1 MLPILSPGSNPSPFI
16 FSINSSSSW
25 FTNVFLVNVNI
36 VSLYAIFDTSTPIP
50 CNFFIF
56 SINSSIVFILGK
68 PSTSFSN
75 SYKSCKLPF
84 TSKLST
90 SRILLHSS
98 LEIFSNSLSHNS
110 ISSPFVIMASI
121 FFLSSSV
128 ISPSSTP
135 LRYFMYFCWILY
147 NVAEYLF
154 SWLLVL
160 VTCGKFPPCDL
171 TQSTTIVNNSK
182 SFFLLLF
189 FISLSILTLCV
200 LFAKSITTGLSSSLG
215 GLSGSTDVITLPI
228 CCLYN
233 ICEFSSNGLNHNIP
247 FTPSTWIPSFNL
259 FITIINLV
267 LFASSLSNS
276 SNWLAFSLSVYAPS
290 IE

>member
-1 MLPILSPGSNPSPFI
+1 MLSPGSKPSPFI

-25 FTNVFLVNVNI
+25 FLNVFWANVNI
-36 VSLYAIFDTSTPIP
+36 VSVDVIFDTSTPIP
-50 CNFFIF
+50 CNFSIF
-56 SINSSIVFILGK
+56 SINSSIVFRFGK

-90 SRILLHSS
+90 SRILSLSS
-98 LEIFSNSLSHNS
+98 FVIFSNSLSHNS
-110 ISSPFVIMASI
+110 ISSPLVIIASI

-128 ISPSSTP
+128 ISPSSTT

-154 SWLLVL
+154 SWSLVL

-189 FISLSILTLCV
+189 FSSLSILTLCV
-200 LFAKSITTGLSSSLG
+200 LFAKSITTGLFSSSI
-215 GLSGSTDVITLPI
+215 GLFGSLDVITLPN
-228 CCLYN
+228 CCKYN
-233 ICEFSSNGLNHNIP
+233 IFESSSNALNHII
-247 FTPSTWIPSFNL
+247 PSTPFICSPSFAL

-267 LFASSLSNS
+267 LFSSSLSKL
-276 SNWLAFSLSVYAPS
+276 SNWFAFPLSVYVPS

>member
-1 MLPILSPGSNPSPFI
+1 
-16 FSINSSSSW
+16 
-25 FTNVFLVNVNI
+25 
-36 VSLYAIFDTSTPIP
+36 
-50 CNFFIF
+50 
-56 SINSSIVFILGK
+56 
-68 PSTSFSN
+68 
-75 SYKSCKLPF
+75 
-84 TSKLST
+84 
-90 SRILLHSS
+90 
-98 LEIFSNSLSHNS
+98 
-110 ISSPFVIMASI
+110 MASI

-147 NVAEYLF
+147 NVAEYLL

-200 LFAKSITTGLSSSLG
+200 LLAKSITTGLSSSLG
-215 GLSGSTDVITLPI
+215 GLFGSIDVITLPI

-233 ICEFSSNGLNHNIP
+233 ICEFSSNGLNH
-247 FTPSTWIPSFNL
+247 SIPSKPFICSPSFAL

-276 SNWLAFSLSVYAPS
+276 SNWLVFSLSVYVPS